1 MKLKM
6 ILELSTKEVE
16 KELEKKLG
24 LTQWPI

>member
-1 MKLKM
+1 M

-24 LTQWPI
+24 LTPGLTQWPI